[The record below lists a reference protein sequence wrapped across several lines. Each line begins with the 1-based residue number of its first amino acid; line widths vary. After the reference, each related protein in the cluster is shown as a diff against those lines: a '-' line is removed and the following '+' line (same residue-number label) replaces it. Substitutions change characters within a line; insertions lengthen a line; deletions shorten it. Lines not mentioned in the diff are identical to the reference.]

1 MAAQSAQ
8 SAQAVQS
15 RDTFLLLPITID
27 STTKDITN
35 LSHDPLLSRELE
47 ALNNLHRSLKQ
58 PPITDGVPPPPV
70 PVHPHRTAMIEKMRN
85 TGNAAFRKQ
94 NYREA
99 IDLYTHAIQMALTR
113 PGWEPA
119 PLLRDELQQ
128 LYSNRAQAHIGIN
141 NWPEGLADANCS
153 IEFKKAGN
161 QKAHWRK
168 CKCLKEMGRL
178 EEARDGLE
186 YGLEFGTD
194 PELSNMLKEVQDM
207 LDRRQ

>member
-1 MAAQSAQ
+1 
-8 SAQAVQS
+8 
-15 RDTFLLLPITID
+15 
-27 STTKDITN
+27 
-35 LSHDPLLSRELE
+35 
-47 ALNNLHRSLKQ
+47 
-58 PPITDGVPPPPV
+58 
-70 PVHPHRTAMIEKMRN
+70 MIEKMRN